1 MSNNDVKNQIL
12 SVLDDYTIG
21 TLATIQDGKPYSR
34 FMMFFHEDLVLYTA
48 TNKDTHKVE
57 ELEKNPYVHILLGY
71 DGQGWNDPYVEV
83 EAKVNVETNEELK
96 KKFWNEK
103 LKEWIKSPDDPNYLL
118 LQLTPERMLYF
129 DKAGSKPKEM

>member
-1 MSNNDVKNQIL
+1 MNLKEKIA
-12 SVLDDYTIG
+12 TIIEG
-21 TLATIQDGKPYSR
+21 QRTGVLATMRENKPHSC

-71 DGQGWNDPYVEV
+71 DGQGWSDPYVEI

-118 LQLTPERMLYF
+118 LQLTPERMRYF
-129 DKAGSKPKEM
+129 DKAGSKPKEI

>member
-1 MSNNDVKNQIL
+1 MSNDVKNQIL

-71 DGQGWNDPYVEV
+71 DGQGWSDPYVEV

-96 KKFWNEK
+96 RNFGM
-103 LKEWIKSPDDPNYLL
+103 KS
-118 LQLTPERMLYF
+118 
-129 DKAGSKPKEM
+129 

>member
-12 SVLDDYTIG
+12 SLLDDYTIG
-21 TLATIQDGKPYSR
+21 TLATIQDEKPYSR

-71 DGQGWNDPYVEV
+71 DGQGWSDPYVEV

-118 LQLTPERMLYF
+118 LQLTPKRMRYF
-129 DKAGSKPKEM
+129 DKAGSKPKEI

>member
-1 MSNNDVKNQIL
+1 MSNDVKNQIL

-34 FMMFFHEDLVLYTA
+34 FMMFFHEDFMLYTA

-71 DGQGWNDPYVEV
+71 DGQGWSDPHVEV

-118 LQLTPERMLYF
+118 LQLTPERMRYF

>member
-34 FMMFFHEDLVLYTA
+34 FMMFFYEDLVLYTA

-71 DGQGWNDPYVEV
+71 DGRGWSDPYVEV

-118 LQLTPERMLYF
+118 LQLTPERMRYF
-129 DKAGSKPKEM
+129 DKAGSKPKEI

>member
-21 TLATIQDGKPYSR
+21 TLATIQDEKPYSR

-71 DGQGWNDPYVEV
+71 DGQGWSDPYVEV

-118 LQLTPERMLYF
+118 LQLTPKRMRYF
-129 DKAGSKPKEM
+129 DKAGSKPKEI